1 VDDAIPRFLNHLK
14 IERDV
19 SPHTI
24 RSYGIDLRQFQVFV
38 AATVG
43 ECAPTEIDADMIR
56 AFLAGLRTKG
66 VKASSI
72 ARKLATLRSLFHYLG
87 REGIVSISP
96 AAAVSSPKQEKRL
109 PRFLTQEEACRLVEH
124 PSASP
129 ARFGLRDRAILETL
143 YSTGIR
149 VSELAALSIE
159 DGLLPDGLIKVL
171 GKGRKERVVPIG
183 RHATEAITAYLES
196 LPSRSESNADSSPPV
211 DRSTQRLS
219 TGSLQVERKVRTPLF
234 RNRFGTRLSVR
245 SVERVVEKWS
255 RQLANV
261 PSISPHA
268 LRHSF
273 ATHLLDAGA
282 DLRSI
287 QELLGHERLS
297 TTQRYTHVATQ
308 RLMEAYDNA
317 HPRAKMSKSS

>member
-1 VDDAIPRFLNHLK
+1 MDNAIPRFLNHLK
-14 IERDV
+14 VERDV

-24 RSYGIDLRQFQVFV
+24 RNYGIDLRQFQAFV
-38 AATVG
+38 AATIG
-43 ECAPTEIDADMIR
+43 ECSPTGIDAAMIR
-56 AFLAGLRTKG
+56 TFLAGLRTKG

-72 ARKLATLRSLFHYLG
+72 ARKLATLRSLFYYLG
-87 REGIVSISP
+87 REGVVQVNP
-96 AAAVSSPKQEKRL
+96 AASVSSPKQAKRL
-109 PRFLTQEEACRLVEH
+109 PRFLTQEEACRLVEQ
-124 PSASP
+124 PSALP

-183 RHATEAITAYLES
+183 LHATEAIIAYLES
-196 LPSRSESNADSSPPV
+196 LPPRPKSTAQSSPH
-211 DRSTQRLS
+211 
-219 TGSLQVERKVRTPLF
+219 VRTPLF
-234 RNRFGTRLSVR
+234 RNRFGKRLSVR

-255 RQLANV
+255 RQLADI

-273 ATHLLDAGA
+273 ATHLLDGGA

-308 RLMEAYDNA
+308 RLMEAYDSA
-317 HPRAKMSKSS
+317 HPRAKKSKSSLP

>member
-1 VDDAIPRFLNHLK
+1 MDDAIQRFLNHLK
-14 IERDV
+14 VERDV
-19 SPHTI
+19 SPHTL
-24 RSYGIDLRQFQVFV
+24 RNYGIDLRQFQAFV
-38 AATVG
+38 AEMVG
-43 ECAPTEIDADMIR
+43 VCTPTGVDAAMIR

-72 ARKLATLRSLFHYLG
+72 ARKLATLRSLFRYLG
-87 REGIVSISP
+87 REGIVPISP
-96 AAAVSSPKQEKRL
+96 AAAVSAPKQEKRL

-124 PSASP
+124 PSAAP

-149 VSELAALSIE
+149 VSELAALSVE

-183 RHATEAITAYLES
+183 THATEAITAYLAS
-196 LPSRSESNADSSPPV
+196 LPSRTELNADPDP
-211 DRSTQRLS
+211 
-219 TGSLQVERKVRTPLF
+219 KVRTPVF
-234 RNRFGTRLSVR
+234 RNRFGKRLSVR

-261 PSISPHA
+261 PAISPHA

-273 ATHLLDAGA
+273 ATHLLDGGA

-287 QELLGHERLS
+287 QELLGHARLS
-297 TTQRYTHVATQ
+297 TTQRYTHIATQ
-308 RLMEAYDNA
+308 RVMEAYDSA
-317 HPRAKMSKSS
+317 HPRAKKSKSSSSS

>member
-1 VDDAIPRFLNHLK
+1 MGELPDFIFGGPNDGRGSDPMKKRRPL
-14 IERDV
+14 
-19 SPHTI
+19 
-24 RSYGIDLRQFQVFV
+24 GI
-38 AATVG
+38 A
-43 ECAPTEIDADMIR
+43 R

-87 REGIVSISP
+87 REGVVPISP

-149 VSELAALSIE
+149 VSELAALSVE

-183 RHATEAITAYLES
+183 THATEAITAYLES
-196 LPSRSESNADSSPPV
+196 LPSHPESHADQDS
-211 DRSTQRLS
+211 
-219 TGSLQVERKVRTPLF
+219 KVRTPLF
-234 RNRFGTRLSVR
+234 RNRFGKRLSVR

-255 RQLANV
+255 RQLADV

-273 ATHLLDAGA
+273 ATHLLDGGA

-287 QELLGHERLS
+287 QELLGHARLS
-297 TTQRYTHVATQ
+297 TTQRYTHIATQ
-308 RLMEAYDNA
+308 RLMEAYDSA
-317 HPRAKMSKSS
+317 HPRAKKSKSS

>member
-1 VDDAIPRFLNHLK
+1 MDDATQRFLNHLK
-14 IERDV
+14 VERDV
-19 SPHTI
+19 SPHTL
-24 RSYGIDLRQFQVFV
+24 RNYGIDLRQFQTFI

-43 ECAPTEIDADMIR
+43 ACAPTGIDADMIR

-66 VKASSI
+66 VKASTI

-87 REGIVSISP
+87 REGIVLISP
-96 AAAVSSPKQEKRL
+96 AVAVASPKQEKRL

-149 VSELAALSIE
+149 VSELAALSVE

-171 GKGRKERVVPIG
+171 GKGRKERLVPIG
-183 RHATEAITAYLES
+183 THAMDAITAYLAS
-196 LPSRSESNADSSPPV
+196 LPSRTELNADLDP
-211 DRSTQRLS
+211 
-219 TGSLQVERKVRTPLF
+219 KVRTPVF
-234 RNRFGTRLSVR
+234 RNRFGKRLSVR

-255 RQLANV
+255 RNLANV
-261 PSISPHA
+261 PSITPHA

-273 ATHLLDAGA
+273 ATHLLDG
-282 DLRSI
+282 
-287 QELLGHERLS
+287 GGG
-297 TTQRYTHVATQ
+297 
-308 RLMEAYDNA
+308 
-317 HPRAKMSKSS
+317 

>member
-1 VDDAIPRFLNHLK
+1 MDDAIQRFLKHLQ
-14 IERDV
+14 IERGV

-24 RSYGIDLRQFQVFV
+24 RNYGIDLRQFHRFVFT
-38 AATVG
+38 TVG
-43 ECAPTEIDADMIR
+43 ECAPTTIDAGMIR
-56 AFLAGLRTKG
+56 AFLAGMRTRG
-66 VKASSI
+66 AKASSI
-72 ARKLATLRSLFHYLG
+72 ARKLASLRSLFRYLG
-87 REGIVSISP
+87 REGVVPTNP
-96 AAAVSSPKQEKRL
+96 AAVVSSPKQGKRL

-124 PSASP
+124 PADAQS
-129 ARFGLRDRAILETL
+129 RFSLRDRAILETL

-149 VSELAALSIE
+149 VSELAALSVE
-159 DGLLPDGLIKVL
+159 DGLLPGGLIKVL

-183 RHATEAITAYLES
+183 KHATEAITAYLES
-196 LPSRSESNADSSPPV
+196 LPVRADFAADPDP
-211 DRSTQRLS
+211 T
-219 TGSLQVERKVRTPLF
+219 VRTPLF

-255 RQLANV
+255 RHLPDI

-273 ATHLLDAGA
+273 ATHLLDGGA

-317 HPRAKMSKSS
+317 HPRAKKAKT

>member
-1 VDDAIPRFLNHLK
+1 MDDATQRFLNHLK
-14 IERDV
+14 VERDV
-19 SPHTI
+19 SPHTL
-24 RSYGIDLRQFQVFV
+24 RNYGIDLRQFQTFI

-43 ECAPTEIDADMIR
+43 ACAPTGIDADMIR

-66 VKASSI
+66 VKASTI

-87 REGIVSISP
+87 REGIVLISP
-96 AAAVSSPKQEKRL
+96 AVAVASPKQEKRL

-149 VSELAALSIE
+149 VSELAALSVE

-171 GKGRKERVVPIG
+171 GKGRKERLVPIG
-183 RHATEAITAYLES
+183 THAMDAITAYLAS
-196 LPSRSESNADSSPPV
+196 LSSRTELNADLDP
-211 DRSTQRLS
+211 
-219 TGSLQVERKVRTPLF
+219 KVRTPVF
-234 RNRFGTRLSVR
+234 RNRFGKRLSVR

-255 RQLANV
+255 RNLANV
-261 PSISPHA
+261 PSITPHA

-273 ATHLLDAGA
+273 ATHLLDGGA

-308 RLMEAYDNA
+308 RLMEAYDSA
-317 HPRAKMSKSS
+317 HPRAKKSKSSSP

>member
-1 VDDAIPRFLNHLK
+1 MDDAIQRFLNHL
-14 IERDV
+14 IVERDV

-24 RSYGIDLRQFQVFV
+24 RNYGIDLRQFQVFV

-43 ECAPTEIDADMIR
+43 ECAPTGIDAAMIR

-87 REGIVSISP
+87 REGLVPTSP

-149 VSELAALSIE
+149 VSELAALSVE

-183 RHATEAITAYLES
+183 THATEAITAYLES
-196 LPSRSESNADSSPPV
+196 LPSRTELNTDP
-211 DRSTQRLS
+211 DH
-219 TGSLQVERKVRTPLF
+219 KVRTPLF
-234 RNRFGTRLSVR
+234 RNRFGKRLSVR

-255 RQLANV
+255 RNLANV

-273 ATHLLDAGA
+273 ATHLLDGGA

-308 RLMEAYDNA
+308 RLMEAYDSA
-317 HPRAKMSKSS
+317 HPRAKKAKSS

>member
-1 VDDAIPRFLNHLK
+1 MDNAVQRFLNHLK
-14 IERDV
+14 VERDV
-19 SPHTI
+19 SPHTL
-24 RSYGIDLRQFQVFV
+24 RNYGIDLRQFQTFV
-38 AATVG
+38 ASTVG
-43 ECAPTEIDADMIR
+43 VCAPTGIDADMIR
-56 AFLAGLRTKG
+56 AFLAGLRRRG

-87 REGIVSISP
+87 REGIVQISP

-124 PSASP
+124 PSEAP

-149 VSELAALSIE
+149 VSEMAALSVE

-183 RHATEAITAYLES
+183 RHATEAIAAYLES
-196 LPSRSESNADSSPPV
+196 LPSSTELNADPDPNA
-211 DRSTQRLS
+211 
-219 TGSLQVERKVRTPLF
+219 RTPLF
-234 RNRFGTRLSVR
+234 RNRFGKRLSVR
-245 SVERVVEKWS
+245 SLERVVEKWS
-255 RQLANV
+255 RSLANV

-273 ATHLLDAGA
+273 ATHLLDGGA

-308 RLMEAYDNA
+308 RLMEAYDSA
-317 HPRAKMSKSS
+317 HPRAKISKVHD

>member
-1 VDDAIPRFLNHLK
+1 MDDAIQRFLNHLK
-14 IERDV
+14 VERDV
-19 SPHTI
+19 SPHTL
-24 RSYGIDLRQFQVFV
+24 RNYGIDLRQFRAFV
-38 AATVG
+38 DTTVG
-43 ECAPTEIDADMIR
+43 VCAPTGIDAAMIR

-87 REGIVSISP
+87 REGVVPISP

-149 VSELAALSIE
+149 VSELAALSVE

-183 RHATEAITAYLES
+183 THATEAITAYLES
-196 LPSRSESNADSSPPV
+196 LPSHPESHADPDS
-211 DRSTQRLS
+211 
-219 TGSLQVERKVRTPLF
+219 KVRTPVF
-234 RNRFGTRLSVR
+234 RNRFGKRLSVR

-273 ATHLLDAGA
+273 ATHLLDGGA

-287 QELLGHERLS
+287 QELLGHARLS
-297 TTQRYTHVATQ
+297 TTQRYTHIATQ
-308 RLMEAYDNA
+308 RLMEAYDSA
-317 HPRAKMSKSS
+317 HPRAKKAKSS